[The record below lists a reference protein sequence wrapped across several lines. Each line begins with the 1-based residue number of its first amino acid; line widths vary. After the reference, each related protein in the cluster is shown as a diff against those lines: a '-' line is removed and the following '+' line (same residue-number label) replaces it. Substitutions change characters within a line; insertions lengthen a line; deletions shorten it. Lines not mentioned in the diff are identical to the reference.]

1 MPDPGAPLL
10 IVFGGLPGTGKTT
23 IARELSRRLGASFV
37 RIDTIEQRLKAAG
50 LAVGAT
56 GYAIGNAMAAEN
68 LKLGRVVVADC
79 VNPVLASRE
88 GWRETARANAT
99 RLIEI
104 EIICSDAAEHQRRV
118 ESRLPDIS
126 GLVLPSWQDV
136 VSRAYEPW
144 DREPI
149 RLDSAIDTIDQLVDR
164 IEALVGDKG

>member
-23 IARELSRRLGASFV
+23 IARALSRRLGASFV
-37 RIDTIEQRLKAAG
+37 RIDTIEQGLKAAG

-56 GYAIGNAMAAEN
+56 GYAIGNAIAAEN

-79 VNPVLASRE
+79 VNPVRASRE
-88 GWRETARANAT
+88 GWRETARANAA

-104 EIICSDAAEHQRRV
+104 EIICSDTAEHQRRV

-126 GLVLPSWQDV
+126 GLILPSWQDV

-149 RLDSAIDTIDQLVDR
+149 RLDSAIDTIDRLVDR
-164 IEALVGDKG
+164 IEALVGEKG